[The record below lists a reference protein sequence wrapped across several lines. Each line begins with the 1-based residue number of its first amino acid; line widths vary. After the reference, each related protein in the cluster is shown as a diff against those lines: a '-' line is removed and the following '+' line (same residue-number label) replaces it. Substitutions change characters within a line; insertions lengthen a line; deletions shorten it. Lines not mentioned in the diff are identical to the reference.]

1 MEIQV
6 YINYGKVQLSIPE
19 SGVVL
24 RRWQKEYPEK
34 TFTPVQL
41 QVLSS
46 MISGIHINGYMHMSS
61 MG

>member
-19 SGVVL
+19 NGVVL
-24 RRWQKEYPEK
+24 KRWQKEYHEK
-34 TFTPVQL
+34 TFTPVHL
-41 QVLSS
+41 QVLSG
-46 MISGIHINGYMHMSS
+46 ISGIHINGYMHMSS